1 VSDLVGRGR
10 YPHQGWFRQWSA
22 DDDRVV
28 ADALAVTSTL
38 ELGERRV
45 EQLSGGQRQRVWIA
59 MALAQDPDILLLDEP
74 TTFLDVAHQLEVLDL
89 LLELN
94 RERRTTVVMVLHDL
108 NLAARYADT
117 LVLMARGEVLAS
129 GTPAEVIT
137 AENLKEAFGLD
148 ARVVTDPV
156 AGSPMV
162 VPIGR
167 FHGLG

>member
-1 VSDLVGRGR
+1 
-10 YPHQGWFRQWSA
+10 
-22 DDDRVV
+22 
-28 ADALAVTSTL
+28 
-38 ELGERRV
+38 
-45 EQLSGGQRQRVWIA
+45 

-89 LLELN
+89 LLQLN

-117 LVLMARGEVLAS
+117 LVLMAHGEVLAS

-137 AENLKEAFGLD
+137 AENMKEAFGLD
-148 ARVVTDPV
+148 ARIIADPV